1 MNLRKKSV
9 LNRQIIIALLFFSF
23 FIIFLPILIHF
34 IFFEDFLIN
43 KAFIRIFLSSIIF
56 TFIIIFIFHL
66 WVKRN
71 IIAPIEKLQKGTTE
85 VIKGNLNYDFTVD
98 VNNDL
103 AFLGENLNKMV
114 KTIYKQQKELEEL
127 VRTDPLTGLAN
138 RRHFDQQLELE
149 IERCKRKGT
158 PLSLLVCDID
168 DFKCINDTYGHLL
181 GDTVLVELGSLFI
194 TNLRKTDLPSRFGGE
209 EFVILLPDTPL
220 EKAIIVANKLLEE
233 VKKLEF
239 DTPDGLLSISI
250 TIGVA
255 SSEQIPDF
263 DIIPDPKNILLENGD
278 KALYRGKYNG
288 KNQVCK

>member
-1 MNLRKKSV
+1 MFFLKNSILSK
-9 LNRQIIIALLFFSF
+9 QIILALLLLAFLSLL
-23 FIIFLPILIHF
+23 LPISIHF
-34 IFFEDFLIN
+34 IFFDGFTVTKTFITILFFCIISLLLIITIFLFWIKKNIIDPIN
-43 KAFIRIFLSSIIF
+43 K
-56 TFIIIFIFHL
+56 
-66 WVKRN
+66 
-71 IIAPIEKLQKGTTE
+71 LQENTAE
-85 VIKGNLNYDFTVD
+85 VIKGNLNYDFTID
-98 VNNDL
+98 VNNDI
-103 AFLGENLNKMV
+103 AQLGQNLNRMV
-114 KTIYKQQKELEEL
+114 KTIYEQQKTLEEL

-220 EKAIIVANKLLEE
+220 EKAMIVANKLLEE

-239 DTPDGLLSISI
+239 DTPDGPLSISI

-263 DIIPDPKNILLENGD
+263 DKINDPKNILLDYGD

-288 KNQVCK
+288 KDQVCK